1 MGKIYTRLT
10 LQRRKNPTL
19 WGGTYPY
26 GIFKGVLPW
35 GGCIG
40 FPSIKS
46 SYAYIWWLGLLRV
59 VQALKV
65 IILPLPL
72 SAGVMCCLPLIFKP
86 SLGRRKK
93 LPQKVGRR
101 EKLPQKVGRREIYR
115 PVPLPSTDALLI
127 NRIICDSS
135 WLKSKTVWWFEDA
148 CTKAVYNVTLFSINK
163 TIIYQVTMYVQYISV
178 LRQIWY
184 FCAYILPGCCED
196 FFCQTQSDHKNWIWW
211 DQFGS

>member
-1 MGKIYTRLT
+1 
-10 LQRRKNPTL
+10 
-19 WGGTYPY
+19 
-26 GIFKGVLPW
+26 
-35 GGCIG
+35 
-40 FPSIKS
+40 
-46 SYAYIWWLGLLRV
+46 
-59 VQALKV
+59 
-65 IILPLPL
+65 
-72 SAGVMCCLPLIFKP
+72 MCCLPLIFKP

-101 EKLPQKVGRREIYR
+101 EKLPQKVGRRKIYR

-196 FFCQTQSDHKNWIWW
+196 FFIKLNRIIKIG
-211 DQFGS
+211 FGEINLVVSLQCYCHFKSSIIKCKSNRVLVVLLLGTRFFLF